1 MTIALEADGAIRERR
16 RRINRAAT
24 RFATVGDQLFVALS
38 NFSLTLSISR
48 AFGAEEVASYGMGL
62 AIGLMIQGA
71 HRHAITIPLMLE
83 AQHRVLRRRGGI
95 FAQHTLVLG
104 CAMIL
109 GLMGIFL
116 TYETQVDSQSLL
128 IAKSA
133 CVFLLVYS
141 EMDFA
146 RAVLL
151 KLNRPFHVLCS
162 SGFYLIVCMSL
173 SVSAQHHWIT
183 YYDLLSVLSAAMLFH
198 ALVLAIV
205 VRQYNLIQGC
215 RLFLADMYRYGWWA
229 VVATATYGGYNHLPL
244 LILGALAEPRHAAA
258 FVATRSLMQPLQVLL
273 RGLDMAD
280 KSHFAN
286 EAQLPHSRAAFIFT
300 LKLAIPN
307 TLAAGLFV
315 LGVALFSEELIAI
328 AYGPK
333 FAYAN
338 SSLLAWLP
346 LFLIMSAC
354 LPFEALVYARKEF
367 RRYYFV
373 RAVASVVAVGLTLP
387 LVLLWDSVGAILAC
401 GVGSL
406 IAMTGTLL
414 LLWGRR

>member
-1 MTIALEADGAIRERR
+1 
-16 RRINRAAT
+16 
-24 RFATVGDQLFVALS
+24 
-38 NFSLTLSISR
+38 
-48 AFGAEEVASYGMGL
+48 
-62 AIGLMIQGA
+62 
-71 HRHAITIPLMLE
+71 
-83 AQHRVLRRRGGI
+83 
-95 FAQHTLVLG
+95 
-104 CAMIL
+104 
-109 GLMGIFL
+109 
-116 TYETQVDSQSLL
+116 
-128 IAKSA
+128 
-133 CVFLLVYS
+133 
-141 EMDFA
+141 
-146 RAVLL
+146 
-151 KLNRPFHVLCS
+151 
-162 SGFYLIVCMSL
+162 
-173 SVSAQHHWIT
+173 
-183 YYDLLSVLSAAMLFH
+183 
-198 ALVLAIV
+198 
-205 VRQYNLIQGC
+205 
-215 RLFLADMYRYGWWA
+215 
-229 VVATATYGGYNHLPL
+229 
-244 LILGALAEPRHAAA
+244 
-258 FVATRSLMQPLQVLL
+258 
-273 RGLDMAD
+273 MAD

-286 EAQLPHSRAAFIFT
+286 EAQSPHSRAAFIFT